1 MAKDGAQSLHWYG
14 TWGASSQPVSPGF
27 LEPPVLEDQTVRQIL
42 RLSLGGSHVRLRLSN
57 AHSSAPLVVG
67 AIHIAIAG
75 PEGRIRPGTDR
86 EVSFSNANSVTL
98 RQSESVV
105 SDPVELE
112 LPDRAHLAVSLF
124 LPGRPVIAGWH
135 ATGAQTAYLSEAGD
149 HTGDETFPVARTFQQ
164 RLVVAGVDAAS
175 ETASAAIVCF
185 GDSVTDG
192 AASTPDTDN
201 RWPDHLA
208 RRLAER
214 DGTMRYGVVNAG
226 ISGSRLLRDIIGLR
240 GLKRF
245 ERDVLTVPGVKYVTL
260 LYGNNDL
267 GFPHMPDDSPL
278 AEVADRSPVKAADI
292 IDGQQKIAAMAHEKT
307 LKIYGATLPP
317 FAGTPF
323 FDAAKADAERLKV
336 NDWIR
341 NGGAFD
347 ALFDFDAVLRDS
359 EDPSRLLPA
368 FDSGDHLHPNDAGY
382 KAMAEAIDLKL
393 FP

>member
-1 MAKDGAQSLHWYG
+1 MAKEGEHTLHWYG
-14 TWGASSQPVSPGF
+14 SWGASPQPVSPGF
-27 LEPPVLEDQTVRQIL
+27 AEPPVIEDQTVRQVL

-67 AIHIAIAG
+67 ATRLAVAG
-75 PEGRIRPGTDR
+75 PEGRVRPGTDR
-86 EVSFSNANSVTL
+86 EVSFSDANSVTL
-98 RQSESVV
+98 RQGESVV

-112 LPDRAHLAVSLF
+112 LDDRAHLAVSLF
-124 LPGRPVIAGWH
+124 LPGKPVIAAWH
-135 ATGAQTAYLSEAGD
+135 STGAQTAYISEPGD
-149 HTGDETFPVARTFQQ
+149 HTGDETFPTAATFEQ

-175 ETASAAIVCF
+175 ETAKAAIVCF

-192 AASTPDTDN
+192 AGSTVDTDS

-214 DGTMRYGVVNAG
+214 DGKLGYGVVNAG
-226 ISGSRLLRDIIGLR
+226 ISGSRLLRDVIGMR

-267 GFPHMPDDSPL
+267 GFPYMPDDSPL

-292 IDGQQKIAAMAHEKT
+292 IDGQQKIAAMAREKK
-307 LKIYGATLPP
+307 LKIIGGTLPP
-317 FAGTPF
+317 FLGAPF
-323 FDAAKADAERLKV
+323 FDAAKADGERLQV

-341 NGGAFD
+341 DGGAFD
-347 ALFDFDAVLRDS
+347 AVVDFDKILRDPNN
-359 EDPSRLLPA
+359 PSQLLPA
-368 FDSGDHLHPNDAGY
+368 YDSGDHLHPSDAGY